1 MVEDMTS
8 DNEETLLTR
17 LYAFD
22 LDALSYVYDLYSE
35 AIYRYGYRLLGS
47 QDKAEECL
55 SETFQRLLESLKKG
69 KGPKKAV
76 RPYLYRIAHNW
87 ITDQYRRSLSTEEL
101 PEDFPT
107 NTEDPESA
115 TSKHFESQRLRK
127 ALIELPSTQRQAIV
141 LKFIEGLDNKEI
153 ALALNKRVG
162 AVKSLQNRGLKNLK
176 TKLKVSL

>member
-1 MVEDMTS
+1 MIEDMTS
-8 DNEETLLTR
+8 DNEESLLNL

-22 LDALSYVYDLYSE
+22 LDALSYVYDLYSD

-47 QDKAEECL
+47 QEKAEECV

-87 ITDQYRRSLSTEEL
+87 ITDQYRRPLPTEEL
-101 PEDFPT
+101 PENLPVD
-107 NTEDPESA
+107 TENPEAA
-115 TSKHFESQRLRK
+115 TSIHLESQRLRK
-127 ALIELPSTQRQAIV
+127 ALKELPSAQRQAVV
-141 LKFIEGLDNKEI
+141 LKFLEGLENKDI
-153 ALALNKRVG
+153 AVVLNRRVG

-176 TKLKVSL
+176 AILKVTS